1 MREEPKRKDEA
12 VQRVE
17 ETNEFWSK
25 VTEIFFDNP
34 ALSLTLL
41 YLYATVI
48 GMFYSGVL
56 YGSFGIRFLTQNAL
70 AGKADISQK
79 QLSKIENDDV
89 EPRFS
94 TILKLAD
101 ALGIEPERF
110 LEEGA

>member
-1 MREEPKRKDEA
+1 MTTIDAMKIG
-12 VQRVE
+12 Q
-17 ETNEFWSK
+17 K
-25 VTEIFFDNP
+25 VRAERTK
-34 ALSLTLL
+34 
-41 YLYATVI
+41 
-48 GMFYSGVL
+48 
-56 YGSFGIRFLTQNAL
+56 RFLTQNAL

-110 LEEGA
+110 LEEGT